1 MARDRPF
8 ARRIK
13 QPFRLKLLLQAHER
27 FVQVALPGPA
37 HALDLN
43 LIIAPWFIKCDG
55 DAKLES
61 FTRPRHK
68 THRLS
73 PAAEHHG
80 TNRGTVVLDGEI
92 PVPGCRRGEVGY
104 FSAQPDTGE

>member
-1 MARDRPF
+1 P
-8 ARRIK
+8 
-13 QPFRLKLLLQAHER
+13 PFRLKLLLQAQER
-27 FVQVALPGPA
+27 SVQAALHGPA

-43 LIIAPWFIKCDG
+43 LIVAPWFIECYG
-55 DAKLES
+55 DAKLKS
-61 FTRPRHK
+61 FTRPRHE

-73 PAAEHHG
+73 PAATHHG
-80 TNRGTVVLDGEI
+80 TNLSTVVLDGEI